1 MSIDINVHVTFD
13 SGFINAMSDIAA
25 CMAAISITHSN
36 NTEARLPE
44 KTVTAPEPPAEVP
57 AKAEP
62 KDTKAKEKAPQS
74 EPVSPKKAENEADN
88 APTGKPLTAKE
99 EKAVNDILSVP
110 APSDAKPGEDEA
122 AKREEMKKIFTK
134 AAVEGKAAQ
143 CKALLKEL
151 GVTRQSQIPA
161 EKLDDALEKV
171 RAL

>member
-1 MSIDINVHVTFD
+1 
-13 SGFINAMSDIAA
+13 
-25 CMAAISITHSN
+25 MAAISIAHSN
-36 NTEARLPE
+36 ELRMKVQADAQRP
-44 KTVTAPEPPAEVP
+44 KTVEAPEPPAEVP

-62 KDTKAKEKAPQS
+62 KKDTKAKEKAPQS
-74 EPVSPKKAENEADN
+74 EPVSPKKAEKEADN
-88 APTGKPLTAKE
+88 APTEKPLTAKE

-134 AAVEGKAAQ
+134 AAIEGKAAQ

-161 EKLDDALEKV
+161 EMLDDALEKV